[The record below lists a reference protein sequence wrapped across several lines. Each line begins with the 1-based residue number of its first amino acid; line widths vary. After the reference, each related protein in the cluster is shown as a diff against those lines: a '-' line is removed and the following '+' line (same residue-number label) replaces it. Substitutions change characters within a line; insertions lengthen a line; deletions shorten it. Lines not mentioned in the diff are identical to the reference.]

1 MNPTL
6 NLCLALLLPWV
17 AAHALP
23 QQAVSLQRQDQT
35 SSLRW
40 LMRPRL
46 ALAGV
51 RPSSRPVPGVQRPG
65 LWRLHR
71 AVAARMQVAG
81 RDRRRQTRIE
91 VRGWSAL
98 NLLYL

>member
-6 NLCLALLLPWV
+6 HLCLTLLLPWV

-51 RPSSRPVPGVQRPG
+51 RPSSRPVLGVQRPATATWARRWLG
-65 LWRLHR
+65 WTIWLW
-71 AVAARMQVAG
+71 
-81 RDRRRQTRIE
+81 
-91 VRGWSAL
+91 W
-98 NLLYL
+98 